1 MTSKN
6 NLDRLNGTQTS
17 PLGRFAARA
26 RAALDPRSHWVGLVM
41 FAAAL
46 VIGIIGSALWMRAH
60 RTPSAPVVLDS
71 AAAPRDPVHRPLPAP
86 MPGGLASMPAE
97 IPTGPNAA
105 YIKPAPP
112 PEPLEN
118 QGYDPASQSDGTETG
133 QSMGPADNPTSLGN
147 EMGPQLV
154 RRTQPQ
160 YPIDALRNHDE
171 GSVQLLMSLDA
182 QGGIRDVQISH
193 SSRSRSLDRAAM
205 EAVRQWQFR
214 PAISNGQ
221 PVPSTVTET
230 VDFRLSGN

>member
-6 NLDRLNGTQTS
+6 NPARPNGTRTS
-17 PLGRFAARA
+17 VLARFATRA
-26 RAALDPRSHWVGLVM
+26 RALLDPRRHWVGLIM

-46 VIGIIGSALWMRAH
+46 AIGILGSALWMRAH
-60 RTPSAPVVLDS
+60 RTPPTPVVLDT
-71 AAAPRDPVHRPLPAP
+71 AAATPDPVHRPLPAP
-86 MPGGLASMPAE
+86 MPGGLTSMPAE

-118 QGYDPASQSDGTETG
+118 QGYEPASQSISADSGR
-133 QSMGPADNPTSLGN
+133 SMGPADNPTSLGN

-182 QGGIRDVQISH
+182 QGGIRDVRISH